1 MERILTSAREFFC
14 AARDAVQRI
23 ATYDQRVEAKRQLAV
38 MKARREGPSGR
49 GGVTDPSK
57 RIDDLIDTEMEAERG
72 LIADQQLA
80 LRASR
85 VLEGYALVDRRGAS
99 IVRMRYL
106 RLMPWAAITEETGLP
121 YDMCRSAESVAFD
134 RIDSEGISAI
144 ESGALRTTGAE

>member
-1 MERILTSAREFFC
+1 MTAREFFC

-23 ATYDQRVEAKRQLAV
+23 TTYDQRLEAKRELAV

-57 RIDDLIDTEMEAERG
+57 RIDDLIDLELESERE

-85 VLEGYALVDRRGAS
+85 VLEGYSNVDERGAK
-99 IVRMRYL
+99 VLRMRYL
-106 RLMPWAAITEETGLP
+106 RLMPWAKIVEEENLP
-121 YDMCRSAESVAFD
+121 YDILRTAESVAFD
-134 RIDSEGISAI
+134 RIDSEGIASI
-144 ESGALRTTGAE
+144 ESGNLNMTGAE

>member
-1 MERILTSAREFFC
+1 MTAREFFC

-23 ATYDQRVEAKRQLAV
+23 TTYDQRLEAKRELAV

-57 RIDDLIDTEMEAERG
+57 RIDDLIDLELESERE

-85 VLEGYALVDRRGAS
+85 VLEGYSNVDERGAT
-99 IVRMRYL
+99 VLRMRYL
-106 RLMPWAAITEETGLP
+106 RLMPWAKIVEEENLP
-121 YDMCRSAESVAFD
+121 YDILRTAESVAFD
-134 RIDSEGISAI
+134 RIDSEGIASI
-144 ESGALRTTGAE
+144 ESGNLNMTGAE

>member
-1 MERILTSAREFFC
+1 MTAREFFC

-23 ATYDQRVEAKRQLAV
+23 TTYDQRLEAKRELAV

-57 RIDDLIDTEMEAERG
+57 RIDDLIDLELESERE

-85 VLEGYALVDRRGAS
+85 VLEGYANVDERGAT
-99 IVRMRYL
+99 VLRMRYL
-106 RLMPWAAITEETGLP
+106 RLMPWANIAEELNLP
-121 YDMCRSAESVAFD
+121 YDILRTAESVAFD
-134 RIDSEGISAI
+134 RIDSEGIASI
-144 ESGALRTTGAE
+144 ESGNLNMTGAE